1 MEKTQYTLAGTVLLG
16 VFAAFLGWFF
26 WASYAGHGKTLQIQ
40 EKMLTAHD
48 DLLAIDGRHN
58 GNKSAVGKFGLI
70 FLTTDGGKTW
80 QRKPR
85 GTSKTLTAVSFAD
98 PRHGFIVG
106 SSGTVLATDDG
117 GATWRAR
124 ESGTKDQLL
133 GVYAL
138 SPTQVFAV
146 GAFGTLLSSSDAG
159 RSWSRHELKWDALIE
174 RIVKETGYVE
184 PNLNAVYFS
193 SPETGWAVGEFGLV
207 LHTKDGGRTWLSQRY
222 GSDLPQLYA
231 VQFGD
236 ERTGWALGQAGNLI
250 QTTDGGQRWS
260 SVDLHTTR
268 DLYDLSVEGNRGV
281 IVGAGV
287 VFVSHDRGATWKP
300 ARSTVEDQWLAGV
313 ALKSSEAIAVGQG
326 GTTQLL
332 ALDDI
337 GSEKEKQTR

>member
-1 MEKTQYTLAGTVLLG
+1 
-16 VFAAFLGWFF
+16 
-26 WASYAGHGKTLQIQ
+26 
-40 EKMLTAHD
+40 
-48 DLLAIDGRHN
+48 
-58 GNKSAVGKFGLI
+58 
-70 FLTTDGGKTW
+70 
-80 QRKPR
+80 
-85 GTSKTLTAVSFAD
+85 LTAVSFAD

-174 RIVKETGYVE
+174 RIVKETGFVE

-193 SPETGWAVGEFGLV
+193 SAETGWVVGEFGLV
-207 LHTKDGGRTWLSQRY
+207 LYTKDGGRTWLSQRY

-231 VQFGD
+231 VQFRD
-236 ERTGWALGQAGNLI
+236 DRSGWALGQAGNLI

-260 SVDLHTTR
+260 SVELDTTR
-268 DLYDLSVEGNRGV
+268 DLYDVSVEGDRGV

-287 VFVSHDRGATWKP
+287 VLVSHDRGASWKP

-337 GSEKEKQTR
+337 GSEEEKQTR